1 MSATFDETT
10 RRLLREAKVNGGL
23 NDQSLFDLMVAGHDE
38 AIETAAT
45 LATETKVMATALAAT
60 LVQERRDLKTAIEK
74 VRTDLMV
81 YNVKLGGTLEVHIED
96 DRAQL
101 ARIASHLESEAGTI
115 TRAIDAHCAD
125 VSAHGRAPRRKDDP
139 PDANYLKLVPDFAGG
154 SYEREQYDKL
164 VRSRF
169 MSSTTKYVVV
179 AIVIVMLAA
188 LAYTLL
194 VEQHDLTADL
204 ATGLSSTIAV
214 TMLIWAMLRKDR

>member
-1 MSATFDETT
+1 MTDTFDQTV
-10 RRLLREAKVNGGL
+10 RKLLRDSEANGGL
-23 NDQSLFDLMVAGHDE
+23 ERRDLFDLMVAGHDE

-154 SYEREQYDKL
+154 SYEREQYDQG
-164 VRSRF
+164 VRRKF
-169 MSSTTKYVVV
+169 MSSTTRYALIAVVV
-179 AIVIVMLAA
+179 ALLLALSYAMLSGRGG
-188 LAYTLL
+188 LQTIMS
-194 VEQHDLTADL
+194 
-204 ATGLSSTIAV
+204 TGLSSTIAV
-214 TMLIWAMLRKDR
+214 AMLIWAMLRKEK

>member
-1 MSATFDETT
+1 VTDTFDQTV
-10 RRLLREAKVNGGL
+10 RKLLRDSEANGGL
-23 NDQSLFDLMVAGHDE
+23 ERRDLFDLMVAGHDE

-115 TRAIDAHCAD
+115 IRAIDAHCAD

-154 SYEREQYDKL
+154 SYEREQYDQG
-164 VRSRF
+164 VRRKF
-169 MSSTTKYVVV
+169 MSSTTRYALIAVVV
-179 AIVIVMLAA
+179 ALLLALSYAMLSGRGG
-188 LAYTLL
+188 LQTIMS
-194 VEQHDLTADL
+194 
-204 ATGLSSTIAV
+204 TGLSSTIAV
-214 TMLIWAMLRKDR
+214 AMLIWAMLRKEK